1 VHVRELK
8 PWLSPSVLGA
18 LRQWRDASRH
28 LVAWQG
34 RRLSYTLP
42 SGITIDVSSASDWAV
57 YNEVFVEGE
66 YDVPIR
72 RVVENAADNPLIV
85 DLGANV
91 GYFSLRFADLW
102 RTHRGADAPFR
113 MISVEGCP
121 RTFAQLRGRLRQL
134 ALDGQWVRPSFGLA
148 GARTGEATI
157 STSIATGL
165 NSIHG
170 HRSLSRAR
178 VPFIDL
184 ETIVPAEDRI
194 ALLKCDIEGAECTLL
209 ENYPGLFAR
218 VDAAVFEFHPQ
229 WCSVSRCRELLAAS
243 GLTRG
248 TPLRTADDCGT
259 ELFLRETAASYAIG
273 HQWERRVAARRR
285 AAH

>member
-28 LVAWQG
+28 LVSWQG

-42 SGITIDVSSASDWAV
+42 SGIAIEVSSASDWAV

-66 YDVPIR
+66 YDVPIQK
-72 RVVENAADNPLIV
+72 VVENASDNPLIV

-102 RTHRGADAPFR
+102 RRHRGPNARFR
-113 MISVEGCP
+113 VISVEGCP
-121 RTFAQLRGRLRQL
+121 RTFAQLRSRVQQPSLAGRC
-134 ALDGQWVRPSFGLA
+134 VPTFGLA

-178 VPFIDL
+178 VPFVDL
-184 ETIVPAEDRI
+184 ETIIPAEGRI

-209 ENYPGLFAR
+209 ENYAGLFQR
-218 VDAAVFEFHPQ
+218 VDAAVFEFHPH
-229 WCSVSRCRELLAAS
+229 WCSVSRCRELLSAA
-243 GLTRG
+243 GLARG
-248 TPLRTADDCGT
+248 TELRTADDCGT
-259 ELFLRETAASYAIG
+259 ELFLREAAHAMG
-273 HQWERRVAARRR
+273 HQWPRRVG
-285 AAH
+285 AH

>member
-1 VHVRELK
+1 MHVRELK
-8 PWLSPSVLGA
+8 PWLPPSVLGA
-18 LRQWRDASRH
+18 LRQWRAASHH

-34 RRLSYTLP
+34 RGLSYTLP
-42 SGITIDVSSASDWAV
+42 SGIAIEVASASDWAV

-66 YDVPIR
+66 YDIPIR
-72 RVVENAADNPLIV
+72 HVLETGPDHPLIV

-102 RTHRGADAPFR
+102 RRHRGADAPFQ
-113 MISVEGCP
+113 IVSVEGCP
-121 RTFAQLRGRLRQL
+121 RTFAQLRDRLQQPSLAGRC
-134 ALDGQWVRPSFGLA
+134 RPSFGLA
-148 GARTGEATI
+148 GERTGEAAI

-184 ETIVPAEDRI
+184 ETILPAGQRI
-194 ALLKCDIEGAECTLL
+194 ALLKCDIEGAERTLL
-209 ENYPGLFAR
+209 ENYTGLFAR

-229 WCSVSRCRELLAAS
+229 WCSVSRCRELLTAA
-243 GLTRG
+243 GLTHG
-248 TPLRTADDCGT
+248 LPLRTADDCGT
-259 ELFLRETAASYAIG
+259 ELFVRETGGETHALDRS
-273 HQWERRVAARRR
+273 WPRRVAVQ
-285 AAH
+285 

>member
-8 PWLSPSVLGA
+8 PWLPPTVLGA
-18 LRQWRDASRH
+18 LREWRAASHH

-42 SGITIDVSSASDWAV
+42 SGIKIEVSSASDWAV

-72 RVVENAADNPLIV
+72 KVLETAPDNPLIV

-102 RTHRGADAPFR
+102 RRQRGANAPFQ

-121 RTFAQLRGRLRQL
+121 RTFMQLRNRLQQLSLAGRCVPTL
-134 ALDGQWVRPSFGLA
+134 GLA
-148 GARTGEATI
+148 GARTGEAEI

-178 VPFIDL
+178 VPFVDL
-184 ETIVPAEDRI
+184 ETIIPPEQRI
-194 ALLKCDIEGAECTLL
+194 ALLKCDIEGAEHTLL
-209 ENYPGLFAR
+209 ENYGGLFAR

-229 WCSVSRCRELLAAS
+229 LCNVSHCRELLTAT

-259 ELFLRETAASYAIG
+259 ELFLRETGSETAAMRP
-273 HQWERRVAARRR
+273 QWLRRRVAAQ
-285 AAH
+285 

>member
-18 LRQWRDASRH
+18 LRQWRDASHH
-28 LVAWQG
+28 LVSWQG

-42 SGITIDVSSASDWAV
+42 SGINIEVSSASDWAV

-66 YDVPIR
+66 YDAAIR
-72 RVVENAADNPLIV
+72 KVLEHAPDNPLIV

-102 RTHRGADAPFR
+102 RRQRGANAPFQL
-113 MISVEGCP
+113 ISVEGCP
-121 RTFAQLRGRLRQL
+121 RTFVQLRNRLQQLSLAGRC
-134 ALDGQWVRPSFGLA
+134 VPSFGLA
-148 GARTGEATI
+148 GARSGEATI
-157 STSIATGL
+157 STSVTTGL

-184 ETIVPAEDRI
+184 ETIIPAEGRI
-194 ALLKCDIEGAECTLL
+194 ALVKCDIEGAECTLL

-259 ELFLRETAASYAIG
+259 ELFLRGAEQ
-273 HQWERRVAARRR
+273 QWLRR
-285 AAH
+285 AASH

>member
-1 VHVRELK
+1 LPKEENHVHVRELK

-18 LRQWRDASRH
+18 LRQCRDASHH
-28 LVAWQG
+28 LVSWQG

-42 SGITIDVSSASDWAV
+42 SGITIEVSSASDWAV

-66 YDVPIR
+66 YDVPIQQ
-72 RVVENAADNPLIV
+72 VLEGGADHPLIV

-102 RTHRGADAPFR
+102 MRHRGANAPFQV
-113 MISVEGCP
+113 ISVEGCP
-121 RTFAQLRGRLRQL
+121 RTFAQLRNRLQQPSLSGRC
-134 ALDGQWVRPSFGLA
+134 VPSFGLA
-148 GARTGEATI
+148 GARTGEGTI
-157 STSIATGL
+157 STSITTGL

-184 ETIVPAEDRI
+184 ETIIPAERRI

-209 ENYPGLFAR
+209 ENYPALFAR
-218 VDAAVFEFHPQ
+218 VDAAVFEFHPD
-229 WCSVSRCRELLAAS
+229 WCSVSRCRELLSVS

-259 ELFLRETAASYAIG
+259 ELFLREADTHAMAN
-273 HQWERRVAARRR
+273 WRTRRMATS
-285 AAH
+285 

>member
-8 PWLSPSVLGA
+8 PWLSPSMLGA

-34 RRLSYTLP
+34 RRLSYKLP
-42 SGITIDVSSASDWAV
+42 SGITIEVSSASDWAV

-66 YDVPIR
+66 YDVPILK
-72 RVVENAADNPLIV
+72 VVENGADNPLIV

-102 RTHRGADAPFR
+102 RRHRGANAPFR
-113 MISVEGCP
+113 VMSVEGCP
-121 RTFAQLRGRLRQL
+121 RTFEQLRDRLQQPSLAGRC
-134 ALDGQWVRPSFGLA
+134 VPSFGLA
-148 GARTGEATI
+148 GARTGEAAI
-157 STSIATGL
+157 STSVTTGL

-184 ETIVPAEDRI
+184 ETIIPAEGRI

-209 ENYPGLFAR
+209 ENYGGLFAR
-218 VDAAVFEFHPQ
+218 VERAVFEFHPQ
-229 WCSVSRCRELLAAS
+229 WCSVSRCRELLSAS
-243 GLTRG
+243 GLTSG

-259 ELFLRETAASYAIG
+259 ELFLREVAAGAHASG
-273 HQWERRVAARRR
+273 HQSLRRVAT
-285 AAH
+285 H

>member
-1 VHVRELK
+1 LK

-42 SGITIDVSSASDWAV
+42 SGITIEVSSASDWAV

-72 RVVENAADNPLIV
+72 KVIENAADNPLIV

-102 RTHRGADAPFR
+102 TRHRGAKAPFR
-113 MISVEGCP
+113 VIGVEGCP
-121 RTFAQLRGRLRQL
+121 RTYEQLRSRLQQPALAGRCL
-134 ALDGQWVRPSFGLA
+134 PSFGLA

-157 STSIATGL
+157 STSVATGL

-170 HRSLSRAR
+170 HRSLSRAL

-184 ETIVPAEDRI
+184 ETIIPAEGRI

-209 ENYPGLFAR
+209 ENYAALFAR

-248 TPLRTADDCGT
+248 TALRTADDCGT
-259 ELFLRETAASYAIG
+259 ELFVREAGASIGNGTHAIG
-273 HQWERRVAARRR
+273 HQWLRR
-285 AAH
+285 AASL